1 MQDKVNPI
9 YFQTTGSDT
18 IVTHNGKIYEK
29 PADVEDAVRFGQL
42 FFFRLTQKYLYFF
55 RIISTLSGSTHT
67 VFSGVSLVARDTNG
81 QVLIQT
87 IRVNFFKFFFLF
99 QIFSCIFFPYQV
111 ERTTFFEGTDVEFAQ
126 LSEQVICMLAAIVFA
141 L

>member
-1 MQDKVNPI
+1 M

-29 PADVEDAVRFGQL
+29 PADVEDAVRFGQISIL
-42 FFFRLTQKYLYFF
+42 FFLRLTRKNIFFF

-81 QVLIQT
+81 QVLFKQFFF
-87 IRVNFFKFFFLF
+87 VFKFFFPF
-99 QIFSCIFFPYQV
+99 QMFLCIFFPHQV

-126 LSEQVICMLAAIVFA
+126 LSEQVIWMLAAIVFA